1 MLAAGAMESKINL
14 AQVAPVNYKVTAAL
28 VNQFVVS
35 TTQFL
40 NRFGTRCDRK
50 LQLVASSMHRIE
62 VPNSAARA
70 PALPCVATDGCA
82 VGCLRAD
89 DAQYSGGETRQH
101 WKHPR
106 FCGSAPCGAGSASAR
121 SEPRGAGSTRRHTA

>member
-1 MLAAGAMESKINL
+1 MGEGLTAGAMESKINL

-82 VGCLRAD
+82 VG
-89 DAQYSGGETRQH
+89 
-101 WKHPR
+101 
-106 FCGSAPCGAGSASAR
+106 
-121 SEPRGAGSTRRHTA
+121 